1 MESILSAG
9 DDQII
14 PELSPEVYQNQASY
28 IVSRS
33 QTRTTCP
40 TPVLSSNGVRTAK
53 ISIVDGNFLDLSTCW
68 FSFIVRNTSTD
79 AHPLQPTDAIPS
91 NWFRRCIVKVN
102 GAVVDDVLHMNRV
115 EQQIERFVSTN
126 KKRNWG
132 DAGHGW
138 ETLDDTGIGVSKKI
152 KNGQARRVTWRPLS
166 LGFLQAQKLLPCL
179 GGAASGLTFEFELE
193 DATKACLDAANH
205 STKWQL
211 ESFSC
216 HIDSVQCTSE
226 FTASM
231 ADMLIRGESIL
242 IPYSTN
248 VCDVQFLQVG
258 GSYTLSLAKQY
269 SRLATVFVS
278 LGVAD
283 DNTSVHTKEANNFFL
298 SRNAKV
304 PGAGELATYIQI
316 GNQRWPVFDQ
326 EGTKE
331 AFHRLIQATG
341 TWNSTAHAICIGADA
356 YEGVNAEDLKA
367 DGTAATAADA
377 THWIAGYDLESLPQ
391 AQSTGHSRPR
401 WSADPSQFEERGK
414 RHKGLHHLPRG
425 RRARDQEPGRY
436 RIQLSKTALK
446 IKCGYSFSKLYL
458 ARHSTLTF

>member
-53 ISIVDGNFLDLSTCW
+53 LSIVDGNFLDLSSCW
-68 FSFIVRNTSTD
+68 FSFIVRNTSAT
-79 AHPLQPTDAIPS
+79 HPLQPTDAIPS

-115 EQQIERFVSTN
+115 ETQIERFVSTN
-126 KKRNWG
+126 KRRNWG

-138 ETLDDTGIGVSKKI
+138 DTLTDSGIGVSKTI
-152 KNGQARRVTWRPLS
+152 KQGQARRVTWRPLS

-193 DATKACLDAANH
+193 DANKACVEAANS
-205 STKWQL
+205 STGWQL

-248 VCDVQFLQVG
+248 VCDVQFLQPG
-258 GSYTLSLAKQY
+258 GNYTLSLAKQY

-283 DNTSVHTKEANNFFL
+283 DNTSVHKKEVNNFFL

-341 TWNSTAHAICIGADA
+341 TWNSTAHAVCIGADA
-356 YEGVNAEDLKA
+356 YEGINAEDLKA
-367 DGTAATAADA
+367 DGTAAVAADA

-391 AQSTGHSRPR
+391 AQSTGIPVQGGAQIQINLKNVGTVTKAYVTCH
-401 WSADPSQFEERGK
+401 ADAVLEIRNQG
-414 RHKGLHHLPRG
+414 
-425 RRARDQEPGRY
+425 A
-436 RIQLSKTALK
+436 IA
-446 IKCGYSFSKLYL
+446 YS
-458 ARHSTLTF
+458 

>member
-40 TPVLSSNGVRTAK
+40 TPALSSNGVRTAK
-53 ISIVDGNFLDLSTCW
+53 ISIVDGNFLDLSSCW
-68 FSFIVRNTSTD
+68 FSFIVRNKSTT
-79 AHPLQPTDAIPS
+79 HPLQPTDAIPS
-91 NWFRRCIVKVN
+91 CWFRRCIVKVN

-126 KKRNWG
+126 KRHNWG

-138 ETLDDTGIGVSKKI
+138 DTLDDNGLGVSKTI
-152 KNGQARRVTWRPLS
+152 KQGQARRVTWRPLS

-193 DATKACLDAANH
+193 DAAKACLGGANK
-205 STKWQL
+205 STDWQL

-248 VCDVQFLQVG
+248 VCDVQFFQP
-258 GSYTLSLAKQY
+258 GSAYTLSLAKQY

-283 DNTSVHTKEANNFFL
+283 NNTSVHTKEVNNFFL
-298 SRNAKV
+298 SRDAKV

-356 YEGVNAEDLKA
+356 YEGVNADDLKA

-391 AQSTGHSRPR
+391 AQSTGIPVQGGAQIQVNLKNVGAIAKAYITCH
-401 WSADPSQFEERGK
+401 ADAVLEIRNQG
-414 RHKGLHHLPRG
+414 
-425 RRARDQEPGRY
+425 A
-436 RIQLSKTALK
+436 IA
-446 IKCGYSFSKLYL
+446 YS
-458 ARHSTLTF
+458 

>member
-9 DDQII
+9 GDQII

-53 ISIVDGNFLDLSTCW
+53 VSIVDGNFLDLSSCW
-68 FSFIVRNTSTD
+68 FSFIVRNTDDT
-79 AHPLQPTDAIPS
+79 HPLQPTDAIPS

-138 ETLDDTGIGVSKKI
+138 ETLDDTGLGTSKKI

-391 AQSTGHSRPR
+391 AQSTGIPVQGGAQIQVNLKNVGNVTKAYITCH
-401 WSADPSQFEERGK
+401 ADAVLEIRNQG
-414 RHKGLHHLPRG
+414 
-425 RRARDQEPGRY
+425 A
-436 RIQLSKTALK
+436 IA
-446 IKCGYSFSKLYL
+446 YS
-458 ARHSTLTF
+458 

>member
-14 PELSPEVYQNQASY
+14 PELSPEVYTNQASY

-278 LGVAD
+278 LGVTD
-283 DNTSVHTKEANNFFL
+283 DNTSVGTKEVNNFFL

-391 AQSTGHSRPR
+391 AQSTGIPVQGGAQIQINLKNVGTVTKAYITCH
-401 WSADPSQFEERGK
+401 ADAVLEIRNQG
-414 RHKGLHHLPRG
+414 
-425 RRARDQEPGRY
+425 A
-436 RIQLSKTALK
+436 IA
-446 IKCGYSFSKLYL
+446 YS
-458 ARHSTLTF
+458 

>member
-9 DDQII
+9 GDQII

-53 ISIVDGNFLDLSTCW
+53 VSIVDGNFLDLSSCW
-68 FSFIVRNTSTD
+68 FSFIVRNTDDT
-79 AHPLQPTDAIPS
+79 HPLQPTDAIPS

-115 EQQIERFVSTN
+115 EQQIERFVSRS
-126 KKRNWG
+126 KRFNWG

-138 ETLDDTGIGVSKKI
+138 QTLDDKGLGVSKTI
-152 KNGQARRVTWRPLS
+152 KQGQARRVTWRPLS
-166 LGFLQAQKLLPCL
+166 LGFLQAEKLLPCL

-193 DATKACLDAANH
+193 DAAKACLDAANH

-226 FTASM
+226 VTASM
-231 ADMLIRGESIL
+231 ADQLIRGESIL

-248 VCDVQFLQVG
+248 VCDVQFLAGPG

-283 DNTSVHTKEANNFFL
+283 ASTSVHTKEVNNFFL
-298 SRNAKV
+298 AKEAKI
-304 PGAGELATYIQI
+304 PGAGELATYIQV

-356 YEGVNAEDLKA
+356 YEGVNAD
-367 DGTAATAADA
+367 DGNAPVAADA

-391 AQSTGHSRPR
+391 AQSTGIPVQGG
-401 WSADPSQFEERGK
+401 AQ
-414 RHKGLHHLPRG
+414 
-425 RRARDQEPGRY
+425 
-436 RIQLSKTALK
+436 IQLNLK
-446 IKCGYSFSKLYL
+446 NVGAVTKAYITCHADAVLEIRNQGAIAYS
-458 ARHSTLTF
+458 

>member
-14 PELSPEVYQNQASY
+14 PELSVEVYKNQASY

-53 ISIVDGNFLDLSTCW
+53 VSIVDGNFLSLDSCW
-68 FSFIVRNTSTD
+68 FSFVVRNNSAT
-79 AHPLQPTDAIPS
+79 HPLQPTDAIPS
-91 NWFRRCIVKVN
+91 NWFRRAIVKVN

-115 EQQIERFVSTN
+115 EAQIERFVSTN
-126 KKRNWG
+126 KRRNWG

-138 ETLDDTGIGVSKKI
+138 DTLSDSGIGVSKTI
-152 KNGQARRVTWRPLS
+152 KQGQARRVTWRPLS

-179 GGAASGLTFEFELE
+179 GGAASGLVFEFELE
-193 DATKACLDAANH
+193 DQAKACLGGANH
-205 STKWQL
+205 STDWQL

-248 VCDVQFLQVG
+248 ICDVQFLQPG
-258 GSYTLSLAKQY
+258 GNYTISLAKQY
-269 SRLATVFVS
+269 SRLATVFVT

-283 DNTSVHTKEANNFFL
+283 DDTDVHHKEVNNFFL

-341 TWNSTAHAICIGADA
+341 TWNSTAHAVCIGADA
-356 YEGVNAEDLKA
+356 YEGVNASDLP
-367 DGTAATAADA
+367 DGAEAALLHDA

-391 AQSTGHSRPR
+391 AQSTGVPVQGG
-401 WSADPSQFEERGK
+401 AQ
-414 RHKGLHHLPRG
+414 
-425 RRARDQEPGRY
+425 
-436 RIQLSKTALK
+436 IQLVLK
-446 IKCGYSFSKLYL
+446 NVGNVTKAYVTCHADAVLEIRSQGAIAYS
-458 ARHSTLTF
+458 

>member
-14 PELSPEVYQNQASY
+14 PELSPEVYTNQASY

-33 QTRTTCP
+33 QSRTTCP
-40 TPVLSSNGVRTAK
+40 TPVISSNGVRTAK
-53 ISIVDGNFLDLSTCW
+53 ISIVDGNFLDLSSCW
-68 FSFIVRNTSTD
+68 FSFIVRNNSTTL
-79 AHPLQPTDAIPS
+79 PLQPTNAIPS

-115 EQQIERFVSTN
+115 ETQIERFVSTN
-126 KKRNWG
+126 KLRNWG

-138 ETLDDTGIGVSKKI
+138 GWDEIEDSGLGESKRI
-152 KNGQARRVTWRPLS
+152 KQGQARRVTWRPLS

-193 DATKACLDAANH
+193 DANKAVLVAAAGDPAVPTT
-205 STKWQL
+205 STDWQL

-248 VCDVQFLQVG
+248 VCDVQFLQPG
-258 GSYTLSLAKQY
+258 GNYTLSLAKQY

-283 DNTSVHTKEANNFFL
+283 DNTSVHTKEVNNFFL

-304 PGAGELATYIQI
+304 PGAGELATYIQV

-341 TWNSTAHAICIGADA
+341 TWNSTAHAICIGANA
-356 YEGVNAEDLKA
+356 YEGIHETDVLAQNE
-367 DGTAATAADA
+367 AAQDA

-391 AQSTGHSRPR
+391 AQSTGIPVQGGAQIQVNLKNVGTVNKAYITCH
-401 WSADPSQFEERGK
+401 ADAVLEIRNQG
-414 RHKGLHHLPRG
+414 
-425 RRARDQEPGRY
+425 A
-436 RIQLSKTALK
+436 IA
-446 IKCGYSFSKLYL
+446 YS
-458 ARHSTLTF
+458 